1 MVGKARKLMIKIE
14 ITLKDEQGKQL
25 SQLEAVEDLVER
37 VTGQRILSDQ
47 KIWEVVVNKA
57 REISGQIE
65 EEIKQ
70 IKSSI
75 TKEIEIAPTVDMYN
89 SQTQEILL
97 FDDAIGVK
105 KQKDTRESSSATSLQ
120 LNVSEQDSSLPKK
133 SRQTV
138 NTDVV
143 LLLKIAR

>member
-1 MVGKARKLMIKIE
+1 MVAYYSNR
-14 ITLKDEQGKQL
+14 L
-25 SQLEAVEDLVER
+25 SYQAVEDLVER